1 MQGRN
6 TGGTHCFRISY
17 AFFKDP
23 RETEIKF
30 LINDDNILEF
40 EREGQVLT
48 TRWNL
53 DDLARWLRLF
63 IDNMKE
69 DAYPVNVAGEY
80 AAIKDINAR
89 EFESD
94 DEEEFDAHYDKIDEW
109 NLRHRWHTA
118 SNGAILADLYFQL
131 VGENV
136 EISWN
141 NQDSEEGVIFKHELG
156 GARIP
161 REEFTSVV
169 GSFLKAYAD
178 YWVC

>member
-6 TGGTHCFRISY
+6 VCGTHHFKIAY
-17 AFFKDP
+17 AFFKETC
-23 RETEIKF
+23 ETEIEL
-30 LINDDNILEF
+30 LIDNENILEF

-53 DDLARWLRLF
+53 DDLARWLRGF
-63 IDNMKE
+63 MDNMRE
-69 DAYPVNVAGEY
+69 EAYPVDVAGEY

-94 DEEEFDAHYDKIDEW
+94 DEDEFDAYYDSLDAW

-141 NQDSEEGVIFKHELG
+141 NQDSEDGVSFKHKLG
-156 GARIP
+156 GTRIP
-161 REEFTSVV
+161 RDEFTSVV
-169 GSFLKAYAD
+169 DSFLKAYNEL
-178 YWVC
+178 

>member
-6 TGGTHCFRISY
+6 ACGTHR
-17 AFFKDP
+17 FKILYTYFSDTQ
-23 RETEIKF
+23 ETEIEF
-30 LINDDNILEF
+30 LIDNDNILEF

-53 DDLARWLRLF
+53 DDLVRWLRQF
-63 IDNMKE
+63 INNMKE

-94 DEEEFDAHYDKIDEW
+94 DEEEFDAYYDRIDEW
-109 NLRHRWHTA
+109 NLRHRWHNA

-156 GARIP
+156 GARIL
-161 REEFTSVV
+161 REDFTSVV

-178 YWVC
+178 YWFR